1 MNKTLYGWIA
11 VPATRPTG
19 LLDIQGKPLEELLEN
34 RYQKQFTHAPG
45 ETVHGAPKYGKHWQ
59 NREPKTLREM
69 RRVAKAKPQPY
80 KVWTDRSL
88 RRVDKLIRKQLEQ
101 MTPEQQNELIQEATM
116 RATINPDEN

>member
-1 MNKTLYGWIA
+1 MKTLYGWIA
-11 VPATRPTG
+11 VPATRQTG
-19 LLDIQGKPLEELLEN
+19 LLDIHGNPLEEQLEN
-34 RYQKQFTHAPG
+34 RYKKQFTHAPG
-45 ETVHGAPKYGKHWQ
+45 DTVHGAPKYGARWVGK
-59 NREPKTLREM
+59 EPKTLREM